1 MKRLSGVILAFLFLL
16 AASTTVEAAGRI
28 DDRDVSK
35 ALKTLDRELGN
46 RDTYIRS
53 RHHRIDSLKALA
65 SSTEDRDLRLATLL
79 EIGDNYNTFNADS
92 AIMVYGIG
100 QIESAAAGL
109 HTQSA
114 RFALRRAT
122 YLPLLLF
129 FNESRRIIDSVENA
143 DPSPELHPEI
153 VDASR
158 QMLFYTANSFT
169 DFPELYDSIISAQ
182 HRAQLELI
190 EILPH
195 DSSWRKLNLAESS
208 LFQNDNETALR
219 ILSDLLPTL
228 DESDP
233 LYARAT
239 HAMAEVCKA
248 YGDSDGQSYYLALSA
263 ISDLRCATLEVTSLQ
278 ELGKKLYG
286 QGDIERAY
294 TYLST
299 ALSNAVDCRA
309 SLRIIQTS
317 QSIPLIETA
326 HRLEIRKTDLR
337 IYFIMAIMAIL
348 LIILAIVASLVKR
361 RNSQLGEMTVNLAE
375 ANSTKDVYIT
385 QFLNLCSIYM
395 DKLNQFNKIV
405 NRKLTTGKGDE
416 LLKLTK
422 SAKFVEEQSK
432 EFYEVFDDAFLH
444 LYPDFVERINDLLE
458 PDKQV
463 ELRPDEKLNT
473 DLRIMALMRLG
484 IDDSSR
490 IAQMLNYSVYTI
502 YTYRNKFKSRAKNR
516 ETLESDIMSIT
527 SATPYHCQ
535 KK

>member
-1 MKRLSGVILAFLFLL
+1 MKRISGVFLAFLILL
-16 AASTTVEAAGRI
+16 ATASTSAAAGRI
-28 DDRDVSK
+28 DDSDVES

-46 RDTYIRS
+46 RNKYIRD
-53 RHHRIDSLKALA
+53 RHLRIDSLKALA
-65 SSTEDRDLRLATLL
+65 SETDDVEVRLATLL
-79 EIGDNYNTFNADS
+79 EIGDSYNTFHADS
-92 AIMVYGIG
+92 AILIYCIG
-100 QIESAAAGL
+100 QIESAEAGL
-109 HTQSA
+109 HTQAA

-129 FNESRRIIDSVENA
+129 FHESRRIIDSVKNA
-143 DPSPELHPEI
+143 GVPPELHPEL

-169 DFPELYDSIISAQ
+169 DFPELYDSIIAVQ
-182 HRAQLELI
+182 HQAQLELI
-190 EILPH
+190 DILPH
-195 DSSWRKLNLAESS
+195 DSSWRKLNLAESC
-208 LFQNDNETALR
+208 LFQKDNETAMR
-219 ILSDLLPTL
+219 ILTDLLSSL

-278 ELGKKLYG
+278 ELGKKLYD
-286 QGDIERAY
+286 QDDIERAY

-326 HRLEIRKTDLR
+326 HRLEIRKSDLR
-337 IYFIMAIMAIL
+337 IYFVMAGMAIL
-348 LIILAIVASLVKR
+348 LIVLAVTVSLVKR

-422 SAKFVEEQSK
+422 SAKFVEEQSR

-444 LYPDFVERINDLLE
+444 LYPDFVEKINELLE

-516 ETLESDIMSIT
+516 ETLEADIMAIS
-527 SATPYHCQ
+527 SATPYQ
-535 KK
+535 GIVK